1 MDSTHANLRMAE
13 LLFPH
18 ITKTSADYEE
28 IYPQRDLPKGAMV
41 TRIAPSPTG
50 FMHFGN
56 LYGALIDERLAHQSG
71 GVFYLRIENT
81 DAKREVEGAVDV
93 ILTSLNAFGLNF
105 DEGATSGEDKG
116 IYGPYRQRDRA
127 ELYQTVAKDL
137 VLRGLAYPCFCTE
150 EDLQSIH
157 EKQEAEGANFGY
169 YGKWAVHAGITVE
182 EAERLIAE
190 GKPYVVR
197 FRSPGKEENRI
208 KYKDL
213 AKGEIE
219 MPENCTDI
227 VILKSAGIPTYHF
240 AHVVDDHFMRT
251 THVVRGEEWLSTFPY
266 HLQMFEVLG
275 WEKPAYI
282 HTAHM
287 LKQDGASKR
296 KLSKRKDPEARLT
309 YYLQEGYPAPAV
321 IEYLMTVLNSNFE
334 EWRNKNPEADLN
346 EFRFK
351 AEKMGVAGAVF
362 DIEKLNDIAKNIISR
377 MTGEEVYEAAE
388 RWAKEYD
395 PDFHK
400 LLTRDPDYSKA
411 ILSIGRGG
419 KKPRKDF
426 TVWSDVPHYM
436 AFFFEETF
444 TTDYPFPE
452 NMSKDD
458 ILRVLKE
465 YPATFY
471 NAEDDQQTWFNK
483 VKELTEAM
491 GYATD
496 MKAYKADPSA
506 FPGSVADVSAVL
518 RVAVT
523 GRTASPDTYAVMNIL
538 GKDTVLARLK
548 KAAETL
554 ETKD

>member
-1 MDSTHANLRMAE
+1 MEQRDQNRRMAQ

-18 ITKTSADYEE
+18 ITKTPEDYEA
-28 IYPQRDLPKGAMV
+28 IYPERDLPEGAMV

-81 DAKREVEGAVDV
+81 DSKREVEGAVEV
-93 ILTSLNAFGLNF
+93 ILTSLNAFGLKF
-105 DEGATSGEDKG
+105 DEGATEGEDRG
-116 IYGPYRQRDRA
+116 TYGPYRQRDRA
-127 ELYQTVAKDL
+127 ELYQTIAKSL
-137 VLRGLAYPCFCTE
+137 VERGMAYPCFCTE
-150 EDLQSIH
+150 EDLQVLH
-157 EKQEAEGANFGY
+157 DKQEASGANFGY
-169 YGKWAVHAGITVE
+169 YGEWAVHANITCE
-182 EAERLIAE
+182 EAEALIAE

-197 FRSPGKEENRI
+197 FRSPGKDGNRI

-219 MPENCTDI
+219 MPENCNDI
-227 VILKSAGIPTYHF
+227 VLLKSDGIPTYHF

-266 HLQMFEVLG
+266 HLQMFDAIG
-275 WEKPAYI
+275 WKKPAYV

-287 LKQDGASKR
+287 LKQDGSSKR

-309 YYLQEGYPAPAV
+309 YYLQEGYPAECV

-334 EWRNKNPEADLN
+334 EWRRKNPDADLN

-362 DIEKLNDIAKNIISR
+362 DIDKLNDISKTVISK
-377 MTGEEVYEAAE
+377 MSGEQVYDATAV
-388 RWAKEYD
+388 WAKEYN
-395 PDFHK
+395 PEFYA
-400 LLTRDPDYSKA
+400 LLTRDPAYSKA

-426 TVWSDVPHYM
+426 TVWSDVPDYM

-444 TTDYPFPE
+444 QTAYPWPE
-452 NMSKDD
+452 NMSKND
-458 ILRVLKE
+458 ILRVLNE
-465 YPATFY
+465 YPSIYDEA
-471 NAEDDQQTWFNK
+471 DDQQTWFNK
-483 VKELTEAM
+483 VKDLTAAM
-491 GYATD
+491 GYAVD
-496 MKAYKADPSA
+496 MKAYKADPTA
-506 FPGSVADVSAVL
+506 FPGSVADISAVL
-518 RVAVT
+518 RVAIT

-538 GKDTVLARLK
+538 GKETVLDRLS
-548 KAAETL
+548 KAAAAL
-554 ETKD
+554 

>member
-1 MDSTHANLRMAE
+1 MERTEINRQMAQ

-18 ITKTSADYEE
+18 ITKTPADYEA
-28 IYPQRDLPKGAMV
+28 IYPPRNLPQGAKV

-93 ILTSLNAFGLNF
+93 ILTSLNAFGLKF
-105 DEGATSGEDKG
+105 DEGATTGEDKG
-116 IYGPYRQRDRA
+116 NYGPYRQRDRA
-127 ELYQTVAKDL
+127 EIYQTIAKDL
-137 VLRGLAYPCFCTE
+137 VERGLAYPCFCTE
-150 EDLQSIH
+150 EDLQQLH
-157 EKQEAEGANFGY
+157 DRQEAEGANFGY
-169 YGKWAVHAGITVE
+169 YGKWAVHREITPD
-182 EAERLIAE
+182 EAKALIDE

-197 FRSPGKEENRI
+197 FRSPGVDGNRI

-219 MPENCTDI
+219 MPENCNDI
-227 VILKSAGIPTYHF
+227 VLLKSDGIPTYHF

-266 HLQMFEVLG
+266 HLQMFDVIG
-275 WEKPAYI
+275 WEKPAYV

-287 LKQDGASKR
+287 LKFDEGSKR

-309 YYLQEGYPAPAV
+309 YYLQQGYPAGCV

-334 EWRNKNPEADLN
+334 EWRRKNPEADLN
-346 EFRFK
+346 EFPFK
-351 AEKMGVAGAVF
+351 AEKMGIAGAVF
-362 DIEKLNDIAKNIISR
+362 DIDKLNDISKNLICKMS
-377 MTGEEVYEAAE
+377 GEEVYEATAK
-388 RWAKEYD
+388 WAKEYN
-395 PDFHK
+395 PEFYA
-400 LLTRDPDYSKA
+400 LLTRDEVYSKA

-426 TVWSDVPHYM
+426 TVWSDVPDYM
-436 AFFFEETF
+436 AFFFDETF

-452 NMSKDD
+452 NMPKED

-465 YPATFY
+465 YPAQY
-471 NAEDDQQTWFNK
+471 YDANDDQQTWFEK
-483 VKELTEAM
+483 VKKLTEAM
-491 GYATD
+491 GYAVD
-496 MKAYKADPSA
+496 MKAYKADPTA
-506 FPGSVADVSAVL
+506 FPGSVADISAVL

-523 GRTASPDTYAVMNIL
+523 GRTASPDTFAVMSIL
-538 GKDTVLARLK
+538 GKETVLDRLE
-548 KAAETL
+548 KAANAL
-554 ETKD
+554 

>member
-1 MDSTHANLRMAE
+1 MERTETNRLMAQ

-18 ITKTSADYEE
+18 ITKTPEDYEA
-28 IYPQRDLPKGAMV
+28 IYPPRDLPKGAMV

-93 ILTSLNAFGLNF
+93 ILTSLNAFGLSF
-105 DEGATSGEDKG
+105 DEGATAGEDKG
-116 IYGPYRQRDRA
+116 AYGPYRQRDRA
-127 ELYQTVAKDL
+127 EIYQTIAKDL
-137 VLRGLAYPCFCTE
+137 VERGLAYPCFCTE
-150 EDLQSIH
+150 EDLQAIH
-157 EKQEAEGANFGY
+157 DKQEKTGANYGY
-169 YGKWAVHAGITVE
+169 YGEWAAHANITVE
-182 EAERLIAE
+182 EAKALIDQ

-197 FRSPGKEENRI
+197 FRSPGKDGNRI

-219 MPENCTDI
+219 MPENCNDI
-227 VILKSAGIPTYHF
+227 VLLKSDGIPTYHF

-266 HLQMFEVLG
+266 HLQMFDAIG
-275 WEKPAYI
+275 WEKPAYV

-287 LKQDGASKR
+287 LKFDEGSKR

-309 YYLQEGYPAPAV
+309 YYLQQGYPSACV

-334 EWRNKNPEADLN
+334 EWRRKNPEADLD
-346 EFRFK
+346 EFKFK
-351 AEKMGVAGAVF
+351 AEKMGIAGAVF
-362 DIEKLNDIAKNIISR
+362 DIDKLNDISKNLICKMS
-377 MTGEEVYEAAE
+377 GEEVYVATEA
-388 RWAKEYD
+388 WAKEYN
-395 PDFHK
+395 PEFHA
-400 LLTRDPDYSKA
+400 LLTRDPAYSKA

-426 TVWSDVPHYM
+426 TVWSDVPDYM
-436 AFFFEETF
+436 AFFFDETF

-452 NMSKDD
+452 TMPKED
-458 ILRVLKE
+458 ILKVLQE
-465 YPATFY
+465 YPANY
-471 NAEDDQQTWFNK
+471 NDENDDQQTWFNK

-491 GYATD
+491 GYAVD
-496 MKAYKADPSA
+496 MKAYKADPTA
-506 FPGSVADVSAVL
+506 FPGSVADISAVL

-523 GRTASPDTYAVMNIL
+523 GRTASPDTFAVMNIL
-538 GKDTVLARLK
+538 GKDKVLARLN
-548 KAAETL
+548 KAAEEL
-554 ETKD
+554 

>member
-1 MDSTHANLRMAE
+1 MERTEINRRMAQ

-18 ITKTSADYEE
+18 ITKTPADYEA
-28 IYPQRDLPKGAMV
+28 IYPPRDLPQGAKV

-93 ILTSLNAFGLNF
+93 ILTSLNAFGLKF
-105 DEGATSGEDKG
+105 DEGATAGEDKG
-116 IYGPYRQRDRA
+116 TYGPYRQRDRA
-127 ELYQTVAKDL
+127 EIYQTVAKDL
-137 VLRGLAYPCFCTE
+137 VERGLAYPCFCTE
-150 EDLQSIH
+150 EDLQEVH
-157 EKQEAEGANFGY
+157 GRQEAEGANFGY
-169 YGKWAVHAGITVE
+169 YGKWAVHRNVTPE
-182 EAERLIAE
+182 EAEELIGQ

-197 FRSPGKEENRI
+197 FRSPGADGNRI

-219 MPENCTDI
+219 MPENCNDI
-227 VILKSAGIPTYHF
+227 VLLKSDGIPTYHF

-266 HLQMFEVLG
+266 HLQMFDVIG
-275 WEKPAYI
+275 WEKPAYV

-287 LKQDGASKR
+287 LKFDEGSKR

-309 YYLQEGYPAPAV
+309 YYLQQGYPAVCV

-334 EWRNKNPEADLN
+334 EWRRKNPEADLN
-346 EFRFK
+346 EFPFK
-351 AEKMGVAGAVF
+351 AEKMGTAGAVF
-362 DIEKLNDIAKNIISR
+362 DIDKLNDISKNLICKMS
-377 MTGEEVYEAAE
+377 GEEVYEATAKWAE
-388 RWAKEYD
+388 EYD
-395 PDFHK
+395 PEFYA
-400 LLTRDPDYSKA
+400 LLTRDEAYSKA

-426 TVWSDVPHYM
+426 TVWSDVPDYM
-436 AFFFEETF
+436 AFFFDETF

-452 NMSKDD
+452 AMPKEDV
-458 ILRVLKE
+458 LRVLKE
-465 YPATFY
+465 YPAQYYDT
-471 NAEDDQQTWFNK
+471 NDDQQTWFEK
-483 VKELTEAM
+483 VKKLTVAM
-491 GYATD
+491 GYAVD
-496 MKAYKADPSA
+496 MKAYKADPAA
-506 FPGSVADVSAVL
+506 FPGSVADISAVL

-523 GRTASPDTYAVMNIL
+523 GRTASPDTFAVMSIL
-538 GKDTVLARLK
+538 GKETVLDRLE
-548 KAAETL
+548 KAANAL
-554 ETKD
+554 

>member
-1 MDSTHANLRMAE
+1 MERTENNRRMAQ
-13 LLFPH
+13 LLFPN
-18 ITKTSADYEE
+18 ITKTPQDYET
-28 IYPQRDLPKGAMV
+28 IYPPRDLPQGAMV

-105 DEGATSGEDKG
+105 DEGATCGEDKG
-116 IYGPYRQRDRA
+116 NYGPYRQRDRA

-137 VLRGLAYPCFCTE
+137 VERGMAYPCFCTE
-150 EDLQSIH
+150 EDLQAIH
-157 EKQEAEGANFGY
+157 EKQEKAGANFGY
-169 YGKWAVHAGITVE
+169 YGEWAVHANITVE
-182 EAERLIAE
+182 EAKALIDQ
-190 GKPYVVR
+190 GVPYVVR
-197 FRSPGKEENRI
+197 FRSPGKDGNRI
-208 KYKDL
+208 KYRDL

-219 MPENCTDI
+219 MPENCNDI
-227 VILKSAGIPTYHF
+227 VLLKSDGIPTYHF

-266 HLQMFEVLG
+266 HLQMFDAIG
-275 WEKPAYI
+275 WEKPAYV

-287 LKQDGASKR
+287 LKFDEGSKR

-309 YYLQEGYPAPAV
+309 YYLQQGYPSACV

-334 EWRNKNPEADLN
+334 EWRRKNPEANLD
-346 EFRFK
+346 EFKFK
-351 AEKMGVAGAVF
+351 AEKMGIAGAVF
-362 DIEKLNDIAKNIISR
+362 DIDKLNDISKNLICKMS
-377 MTGEEVYEAAE
+377 GEEVYEATEA
-388 RWAKEYD
+388 WAKEYN
-395 PDFHK
+395 PEFHA
-400 LLTRDPDYSKA
+400 LLTRDPSYSKA

-426 TVWSDVPHYM
+426 TVWADVPDYM

-452 NMSKDD
+452 TMPKEDVKK
-458 ILRVLKE
+458 VLTE
-465 YPATFY
+465 YPVKY
-471 NAEDDQQTWFNK
+471 YDAEDDQQTWFNK

-491 GYATD
+491 GYAVD
-496 MKAYKADPSA
+496 MKAYKNDPSA
-506 FPGSVADVSAVL
+506 FPGSVADISAVL

-538 GKDTVLARLK
+538 GKETVLARLN
-548 KAAETL
+548 KAAEAL
-554 ETKD
+554 

>member
-1 MDSTHANLRMAE
+1 MERTELNRQMAQ

-18 ITKTSADYEE
+18 ITKTPADYEV
-28 IYPQRDLPKGAMV
+28 IYPPRNLPQGAKV

-93 ILTSLNAFGLNF
+93 ILTSLNAFGLKF
-105 DEGATSGEDKG
+105 DEGATAGEDKG
-116 IYGPYRQRDRA
+116 NYGPYRQRDRA
-127 ELYQTVAKDL
+127 EIYQTIAKDL
-137 VLRGLAYPCFCTE
+137 VERGLAYPCFCTE
-150 EDLQSIH
+150 EDLQQLH
-157 EKQEAEGANFGY
+157 DRQEAEGANFGY
-169 YGKWAVHAGITVE
+169 YGKWAVHREITPD
-182 EAERLIAE
+182 EAKALMDE

-197 FRSPGKEENRI
+197 FRSPGVDGNRI

-219 MPENCTDI
+219 MPENCNDI
-227 VILKSAGIPTYHF
+227 VLLKSDGIPTYHF

-266 HLQMFEVLG
+266 HLQMFDVIG
-275 WEKPAYI
+275 WEKPAYV

-287 LKQDGASKR
+287 LKFDEGSKR

-309 YYLQEGYPAPAV
+309 YYLQQGYPADCV

-334 EWRNKNPEADLN
+334 EWRRKNPEADLN
-346 EFRFK
+346 EFPFK
-351 AEKMGVAGAVF
+351 AEKMGIAGAVF
-362 DIEKLNDIAKNIISR
+362 DIDKLNDISKNLICKMS
-377 MTGEEVYEAAE
+377 GEEVYEATAK
-388 RWAKEYD
+388 WAKEYN
-395 PDFHK
+395 PEFYA
-400 LLTRDPDYSKA
+400 LLTRDEAYSKA

-426 TVWSDVPHYM
+426 TVWSDVPDYM
-436 AFFFEETF
+436 AFFFDETF

-452 NMSKDD
+452 NMPKED

-465 YPATFY
+465 YPAQY
-471 NAEDDQQTWFNK
+471 YDANDDQQTWFEK
-483 VKELTEAM
+483 VKKLTEAM
-491 GYATD
+491 GYAVD
-496 MKAYKADPSA
+496 MKAYKADPTA
-506 FPGSVADVSAVL
+506 FPGSVADISAVL

-523 GRTASPDTYAVMNIL
+523 GRTASPDTFAVMSIL
-538 GKDTVLARLK
+538 GKETVLDRLE
-548 KAAETL
+548 KAANAL
-554 ETKD
+554 

>member
-1 MDSTHANLRMAE
+1 MEQQDQNRRMAQ

-18 ITKTSADYEE
+18 ITKTPEDYEA
-28 IYPQRDLPKGAMV
+28 IYPERDLPEGAMV

-81 DAKREVEGAVDV
+81 DSKREVEGAVEV
-93 ILTSLNAFGLNF
+93 ILTSLNAFGLKF
-105 DEGATSGEDKG
+105 DEGATEGEDRG
-116 IYGPYRQRDRA
+116 TYGPYRQRDRA
-127 ELYQTVAKDL
+127 ELYQTIAKSL
-137 VLRGLAYPCFCTE
+137 VERGMAYPCFCTE
-150 EDLQSIH
+150 EDLQVLH
-157 EKQEAEGANFGY
+157 DKQEASGANFGY
-169 YGKWAVHAGITVE
+169 YGEWAVHANITCE
-182 EAERLIAE
+182 EAEALIAE

-197 FRSPGKEENRI
+197 FRSPGKDGNRI

-219 MPENCTDI
+219 MPENCNDI
-227 VILKSAGIPTYHF
+227 VLLKSDGIPTYHF

-266 HLQMFEVLG
+266 HLQMFDAIG
-275 WEKPAYI
+275 WKKPAYV

-287 LKQDGASKR
+287 LKQDGSSKR

-309 YYLQEGYPAPAV
+309 YYLQEGYPAECV

-334 EWRNKNPEADLN
+334 EWRRKNPDADLN

-362 DIEKLNDIAKNIISR
+362 DIDKLNDISKTVISK
-377 MTGEEVYEAAE
+377 MSGEQVYDATAV
-388 RWAKEYD
+388 WAKEYN
-395 PDFHK
+395 PEFYA
-400 LLTRDPDYSKA
+400 LLTRDPAYSKA

-426 TVWSDVPHYM
+426 TVWSDVPDYM

-444 TTDYPFPE
+444 QTDYPWPE
-452 NMSKDD
+452 NMSRDD
-458 ILRVLKE
+458 ILRVLNE
-465 YPATFY
+465 YPSIYDEA
-471 NAEDDQQTWFNK
+471 DDQQTWFNK
-483 VKELTEAM
+483 VKDLTAAM
-491 GYATD
+491 GYAVD
-496 MKAYKADPSA
+496 MKAYKADPTA
-506 FPGSVADVSAVL
+506 FPGSVADISAVL
-518 RVAVT
+518 RVAIT

-538 GKDTVLARLK
+538 GKETALDRLS
-548 KAAETL
+548 KAAAAL
-554 ETKD
+554 

>member
-1 MDSTHANLRMAE
+1 MDRMETNRQMAQ
-13 LLFPH
+13 LLFPNV
-18 ITKTSADYEE
+18 TKTPEDYEA
-28 IYPQRDLPKGAMV
+28 IFPPRDLPKGAMV

-81 DAKREVEGAVDV
+81 DAKREVEGAVEV
-93 ILTSLNAFGLNF
+93 ILTSLKAFGLQF
-105 DEGATSGEDKG
+105 DEGATADEDQG
-116 IYGPYRQRDRA
+116 NYGPYRQRDRA
-127 ELYQTVAKDL
+127 EIYHAVAKSL
-137 VLRGLAYPCFCTE
+137 VEKGMAYPCFCTE
-150 EDLQSIH
+150 EDLQAIH
-157 EKQEAEGANFGY
+157 EKQEACGANFGY
-169 YGKWAVHAGITVE
+169 YGSWATHANITYE
-182 EAERLIAE
+182 EAKALIDAE
-190 GKPYVVR
+190 TPYVLR
-197 FRSPGKEENRI
+197 FRSPGKDGNRI

-219 MPENCTDI
+219 MPENCNDI
-227 VILKSAGIPTYHF
+227 VLLKSDGIPTYHF

-266 HLQMFEVLG
+266 HLQMFEAIG
-275 WEKPAYI
+275 WKTPEYI

-287 LKQDGASKR
+287 LKQDGTSKR

-309 YYLQEGYPAPAV
+309 YYLQEGYPAACV

-334 EWRNKNPEADLN
+334 EWRNKNPEANLN
-346 EFRFK
+346 DFRFRP
-351 AEKMGVAGAVF
+351 EKMGAAGAVF
-362 DIEKLNDIAKNIISR
+362 DIDKLNDISKNIISK
-377 MTGEEVYEAAE
+377 MSGEEVYEATAA
-388 RWAKEYD
+388 WAKEYA
-395 PDFHK
+395 PEFYA

-426 TVWSDVPHYM
+426 TVWSDVPNYM

-444 TTDYPFPE
+444 ATDYPWPE
-452 NMSKDD
+452 AMKKED

-465 YPATFY
+465 YPSIY
-471 NAEDDQQTWFNK
+471 NPADDQQTWFNK
-483 VKELTEAM
+483 VKDLTAAM

-506 FPGSVADVSAVL
+506 FPGSVADISAVL

-538 GKDTVLARLK
+538 GEETVLKRLN
-548 KAAETL
+548 AAADQL
-554 ETKD
+554 N

>member
-1 MDSTHANLRMAE
+1 MNRTDANLRMAE

-18 ITKTSADYEE
+18 ITKTPDDYEAL
-28 IYPQRDLPKGAMV
+28 YPKRDLPQGAMV

-105 DEGATSGEDKG
+105 DEGATRGEDKG
-116 IYGPYRQRDRA
+116 TYGPYRQRDRA
-127 ELYQTVAKDL
+127 EIYQTVAKDL
-137 VLRGLAYPCFCTE
+137 VTKGLAYPCFCTE
-150 EDLQSIH
+150 EDLQALH
-157 EKQEAEGANFGY
+157 DKQEAEGANYGY
-169 YGKWAVHAGITVE
+169 YGKWALHADITVE
-182 EAERLIAE
+182 EAEALIKE

-197 FRSPGKEENRI
+197 FRSPGKEDVRI

-227 VILKSAGIPTYHF
+227 VLLKSDGIPTYHF

-266 HLQMFEVLG
+266 HLQMFDTLG

-287 LKQDGASKR
+287 LKQDGTSKR

-309 YYLQEGYPAPAV
+309 YYLQEGYPAACV

-334 EWRNKNPEADLN
+334 EWRRKNPEADLN

-351 AEKMGVAGAVF
+351 AEKMGVSGAVF
-362 DIEKLNDIAKNIISR
+362 DIEKLNDISKNLISK
-377 MTGEEVYEAAE
+377 MTGEEVYEATAA
-388 RWAKEYD
+388 WAKEYN
-395 PDFHK
+395 PDFYG
-400 LLTRDPDYSKA
+400 LLTRDPAYSKA

-426 TVWSDVPHYM
+426 TVWSDVPYYM

-444 TTDYPFPE
+444 ETDYPFPE
-452 NMSKDD
+452 TMSKAD
-458 ILRVLKE
+458 IRRVLTE
-465 YPATFY
+465 YPEHYYDPA
-471 NAEDDQQTWFNK
+471 DDQQTWFNK
-483 VKELTEAM
+483 VKQLTEAM

-496 MKAYKADPSA
+496 MKAYKADPDA
-506 FPGSVADVSAVL
+506 FPGSVADISAVL

-538 GKDTVLARLK
+538 GQETVLARLK

-554 ETKD
+554 

>member
-1 MDSTHANLRMAE
+1 MEQQDQNRRMAQ

-18 ITKTSADYEE
+18 ITKTPEDYEA
-28 IYPQRDLPKGAMV
+28 IYPERDLPEGAMV

-81 DAKREVEGAVDV
+81 DSKREVEGAVEV
-93 ILTSLNAFGLNF
+93 ILTSLNAFGLKF
-105 DEGATSGEDKG
+105 DEGATEGEDRG
-116 IYGPYRQRDRA
+116 TYGPYRQRDRA
-127 ELYQTVAKDL
+127 ELYQTIAKSL
-137 VLRGLAYPCFCTE
+137 VERGMAYPCFCTE
-150 EDLQSIH
+150 EDLQVLH
-157 EKQEAEGANFGY
+157 DKQEASGANFGY
-169 YGKWAVHAGITVE
+169 YGEWAVHANITCE
-182 EAERLIAE
+182 EAEALIAE

-197 FRSPGKEENRI
+197 FRSPGKDGNRI

-219 MPENCTDI
+219 MPENCNDI
-227 VILKSAGIPTYHF
+227 VLLKSDGIPTYHF

-266 HLQMFEVLG
+266 HLQMFDAIG
-275 WEKPAYI
+275 WKKPAYV

-287 LKQDGASKR
+287 LKQDGSSKR

-309 YYLQEGYPAPAV
+309 YYLQEGYPAECV

-334 EWRNKNPEADLN
+334 EWRRKNPDADLN
-346 EFRFK
+346 DFRFK

-362 DIEKLNDIAKNIISR
+362 DIDKLNDISKTVISK
-377 MTGEEVYEAAE
+377 MSGEQVYDATAV
-388 RWAKEYD
+388 WAKEYD
-395 PDFHK
+395 PEFYA
-400 LLTRDPDYSKA
+400 LLTRDPAYSKA

-426 TVWSDVPHYM
+426 TVWSDVPDYM

-444 TTDYPFPE
+444 RTDYPWPE
-452 NMSKDD
+452 NMSRDD

-465 YPATFY
+465 YPSIYDEA
-471 NAEDDQQTWFNK
+471 DDQQTWFNK
-483 VKELTEAM
+483 VKDLTAAM
-491 GYATD
+491 GYAVD
-496 MKAYKADPSA
+496 MKAYKADPTA
-506 FPGSVADVSAVL
+506 FPGSVADISAVL
-518 RVAVT
+518 RVAIT

-538 GKDTVLARLK
+538 GKETVLDRLS
-548 KAAETL
+548 KAAAAL
-554 ETKD
+554 

>member
-1 MDSTHANLRMAE
+1 MEQQDQNRRMAQ

-18 ITKTSADYEE
+18 ITKTPEDYEA
-28 IYPQRDLPKGAMV
+28 IYPERDLPEGAMV

-81 DAKREVEGAVDV
+81 DSKREVEGAVEV
-93 ILTSLNAFGLNF
+93 ILTSLNAFGLKF
-105 DEGATSGEDKG
+105 DEGATEGEDRG
-116 IYGPYRQRDRA
+116 TYGPYRQRDRA
-127 ELYQTVAKDL
+127 ELYQTIAKSL
-137 VLRGLAYPCFCTE
+137 VERGMAYPCFCTE
-150 EDLQSIH
+150 EDLQVLH
-157 EKQEAEGANFGY
+157 DKQEASGANFGY
-169 YGKWAVHAGITVE
+169 YGEWAVHANITCE
-182 EAERLIAE
+182 EAEALIAE

-197 FRSPGKEENRI
+197 FRSPGKDGNRI

-219 MPENCTDI
+219 MPENCNDI
-227 VILKSAGIPTYHF
+227 VLLKSDGIPTYHF

-266 HLQMFEVLG
+266 HLQMFDAIG
-275 WEKPAYI
+275 WKKPAYV

-287 LKQDGASKR
+287 LKQDGSSKR

-309 YYLQEGYPAPAV
+309 YYLQEGYPAECV

-334 EWRNKNPEADLN
+334 EWRRKNPDADLN
-346 EFRFK
+346 DFRFK

-362 DIEKLNDIAKNIISR
+362 DIDKLNDISKTVISK
-377 MTGEEVYEAAE
+377 MSGEQVYDATAV
-388 RWAKEYD
+388 WAKEYN
-395 PDFHK
+395 PEFYA
-400 LLTRDPDYSKA
+400 LLTRDPAYSKA

-426 TVWSDVPHYM
+426 TVWSDVPAYM

-444 TTDYPFPE
+444 RTDYPWPE
-452 NMSKDD
+452 NMSRDD
-458 ILRVLKE
+458 ILRVLNE
-465 YPATFY
+465 YPSIYDEA
-471 NAEDDQQTWFNK
+471 DDQQTWFNK
-483 VKELTEAM
+483 VKDLTAAM
-491 GYATD
+491 GYAVD
-496 MKAYKADPSA
+496 MKAYKADPTA
-506 FPGSVADVSAVL
+506 FPGSVADISAVL
-518 RVAVT
+518 RVAIT

-538 GKDTVLARLK
+538 GKETVLDRLS
-548 KAAETL
+548 KAAAAL
-554 ETKD
+554 

>member
-1 MDSTHANLRMAE
+1 MTYTDANLRMAE

-18 ITKTSADYEE
+18 ITKTPDDYEA
-28 IYPQRDLPKGAMV
+28 IYPQRDLPQGAMV

-105 DEGATSGEDKG
+105 DEGATTGEDVG
-116 IYGPYRQRDRA
+116 IYGPYRQRERA

-137 VLRGLAYPCFCTE
+137 VKNGLAYPCFCTE
-150 EDLQSIH
+150 EDLATQH

-169 YGKWAVHAGITVE
+169 YGKWAIHANITPE
-182 EAERLIAE
+182 EAEALIAQ

-219 MPENCTDI
+219 MPENCNDI
-227 VILKSAGIPTYHF
+227 VLLKSDGIPTYHF

-266 HLQMFEVLG
+266 HLQMFDVIG

-287 LKQDGASKR
+287 LKFDGNSKR

-309 YYLQEGYPAPAV
+309 YYLQEGYPAAAV
-321 IEYLMTVLNSNFE
+321 VEYLMTVLNSNFE
-334 EWRNKNPEADLN
+334 EWRNKNPQADLN

-362 DIEKLNDIAKNIISR
+362 DLEKLNDISKNVISK
-377 MTGEEVYEAAE
+377 MTGEEVYDFTAA
-388 RWAKEYD
+388 WAKEYN
-395 PDFHK
+395 PEFYA
-400 LLTRDPDYSKA
+400 LLTRNPEYSKA

-444 TTDYPFPE
+444 QTDYPFPE
-452 NMSKDD
+452 TVKKED
-458 ILRVLKE
+458 ILRVLTE
-465 YPATFY
+465 YPTQYY
-471 NAEDDQQTWFNK
+471 NENDDQQAWFEK
-483 VKELTEAM
+483 VKAMTAAM

-496 MKAYKADPSA
+496 MKAYKANPEA
-506 FPGSVADVSAVL
+506 FPGNVADISAVL
-518 RVAVT
+518 RVAIT
-523 GRTASPDTYAVMNIL
+523 GRTSSPDTYAVMNIL
-538 GKDTVLARLK
+538 GKETVLARLK
-548 KAAETL
+548 NAAEAL
-554 ETKD
+554 

>member
-1 MDSTHANLRMAE
+1 MDRTDANLRMAE

-18 ITKTSADYEE
+18 ITKTPADYERL
-28 IYPQRDLPKGAMV
+28 YPKRDLPQGAMV

-116 IYGPYRQRDRA
+116 AYGPYRQRDRA
-127 ELYQTVAKDL
+127 ELYQTIAKDL
-137 VLRGLAYPCFCTE
+137 VERGLAYPCFCTE
-150 EDLQSIH
+150 EDLQALH

-169 YGKWAVHAGITVE
+169 YGPWAVHSGITVE
-182 EAERLIAE
+182 EAEKLISE

-197 FRSPGKEENRI
+197 FRSPGKEGVRI
-208 KYKDL
+208 KYRDL

-227 VILKSAGIPTYHF
+227 VILKSDGIPTYHF

-275 WEKPAYI
+275 WEKPAYV

-287 LKQDGASKR
+287 LKQDGTSKR

-309 YYLQEGYPAPAV
+309 YYLQQGYPASAV
-321 IEYLMTVLNSNFE
+321 TEYLMTVLNSNFE
-334 EWRNKNPEADLN
+334 EWRNKNPEGDLN

-362 DIEKLNDIAKNIISR
+362 DLEKLNDISKNIISR
-377 MTGEEVYEAAE
+377 MTGEEVFEAAA

-395 PDFHK
+395 TEFYS

-426 TVWSDVPHYM
+426 TVWSDVPQYM
-436 AFFFEETF
+436 SFFFEETF

-452 NMSKDD
+452 TMDKEDV
-458 ILRVLKE
+458 LRVLRE
-465 YPATFY
+465 YPQAY
-471 NAEDDQQTWFNK
+471 YHESDDQQTWFNK
-483 VKELTEAM
+483 VKELTSAM
-491 GYATD
+491 GYAVD

-506 FPGSVADVSAVL
+506 YPGNVADVSSVL

-538 GKDTVLARLK
+538 GKETVLSRLK

-554 ETKD
+554 EAKD